1 MKVQASQIG
10 DVAAT
15 AALNVDSAKTGRG
28 ATFERVLASAA
39 TETETAAKK
48 VEPRAGETFKPVDG
62 RAFVDVEG
70 GKRSGMYINTSGNER
85 HGEAFVLVRKHGREF
100 HVYGS
105 GKDRLVVA
113 VRPPAERKPEAAG
126 GEDDLKLRKGETIT
140 PVEGRPYA
148 EITSGPRSGMYIN
161 TGDNARRGEAFVLA
175 ERAGVEHHIYGSGKD
190 REVIPVRR
198 RDDDERA

>member
-15 AALNVDSAKTGRG
+15 AAMNVNSAKTARP

-39 TETETAAKK
+39 TETETAAK
-48 VEPRAGETFKPVDG
+48 VEPRKGETFKPVDG
-62 RAFVDVEG
+62 RAFADIEG
-70 GKRSGMYINTSGNER
+70 GKRSGMYVNTSGNER

-100 HVYGS
+100 HIYGS
-105 GKDRLVVA
+105 GKDRLVVG
-113 VRPPAERKPEAAG
+113 VKPPAERKPEAEPA
-126 GEDDLKLRKGETIT
+126 DDGLKLRKGETIE

-148 EITSGPRSGMYIN
+148 EITAGARSGMYIN

-175 ERAGVEHHIYGSGKD
+175 NRGGVEYHIYGSGKD

-198 RDDDERA
+198 SEDER

>member
-10 DVAAT
+10 DIAAT
-15 AALNVDSAKTGRG
+15 AALNVDGAKTARR

-39 TETETAAKK
+39 TEPETAAKK
-48 VEPRAGETFKPVDG
+48 VEPRTGETFKPVDG

-70 GKRSGMYINTSGNER
+70 GKRSGMYVNTSGNER

-100 HVYGS
+100 HIYGS

-113 VRPPAERKPEAAG
+113 VKPPAERKPEAAAG
-126 GEDDLKLRKGETIT
+126 DDGLKLRRGETIE

-148 EITSGPRSGMYIN
+148 EITSGARSGMYIN
-161 TGDNARRGEAFVLA
+161 TGDNDRRGEAFVLA
-175 ERAGVEHHIYGSGKD
+175 NRGGVEYHIYGSGKD
-190 REVIPVRR
+190 REVVPVRR
-198 RDDDERA
+198 REDDERG